1 VAGSGVGVGSGVN
14 VGVDSGVGSG
24 VAGVGSGVAG
34 VADIGSDVGL
44 DIGSDVGVGGVGM
57 ESNVVK
63 ATFSASV
70 RDAQTFRRSPGPL
83 EQASRRMTW
92 ISLAN

>member
-1 VAGSGVGVGSGVN
+1 MTGAGVGVGS
-14 VGVDSGVGSG
+14 GVDSGVGSG

-44 DIGSDVGVGGVGM
+44 DIGSDVGMGGVGGVGM

-70 RDAQTFRRSPGPL
+70 RDAQTFRRSPGSL

>member
-1 VAGSGVGVGSGVN
+1 MGVGSGVN

-24 VAGVGSGVAG
+24 VAGVAG

-44 DIGSDVGVGGVGM
+44 DIGSDVGMGGVGGMGGVSM